1 MPGIITSSTT
11 RSGKR
16 SRARRQASSPS
27 DASITSSFGSID
39 RRWRVTSSN
48 IVGSSSAT
56 STIGGAA
63 FAFTMTMIEELDCFG
78 QVLSFIGRLIDHT
91 SVGCSLHP
99 DRLRLV
105 ARRSPSRPERAAR
118 RARSA
123 PSLVDEER
131 RHAGRR
137 LDELLVRGHVLHHR
151 GHVTLRQL
159 ELVLH
164 HSLGGIEQLADH
176 FLPPRVR
183 GNEHERRPVGL
194 FARDQ
199 RAGSALALV
208 HVEPH
213 GHVRGEADRRVGGD
227 DHGHCAVRPVLRG
240 SLVAGAGVDGVSVG
254 RAPFD
259 GGKAERRCARSV
271 GACGHEAREGTRA
284 GRPGKG
290 ALERQ
295 GRSRSSGDG
304 ARLGTRRYLPIR
316 MPPKTARRI
325 APTAG
330 PRVHERGNKRLD
342 GVLDF
347 VAFAARPMPLLTLLD
362 EAPRRIVSLLEAE
375 VCSLYLLEG
384 DKSELVMR
392 GNVGL
397 SNAAIGQVRLRVGQG
412 ITGESIEYMRP
423 ISTETAEQHGAYK
436 HFAGIGEERFPVFLA
451 VPFRGKAGP
460 LGAVVVQRSAVP
472 FTEADIELLALVGGL
487 IAAGSRHAELVDEAR
502 ERRARRT
509 GGGTRKVTLA
519 GRPVVVGRALGAVAA
534 LRRPPRRPEERPNGP
549 EGPHADAHVRRLRGA
564 FDVAE
569 KAIHGLRER
578 AGSIGLAADAQFLS
592 TYVEIL
598 EDMRFRERATELV
611 ASGAGVAQAL
621 SKVARAVT
629 RAAASVTRDSFLEE
643 RARDIEDL
651 CDALTMLAD
660 TDRRSALPSKAVLL
674 GDTLTVFDL
683 LVSARSMPT
692 GIALTERASGPRT
705 RVLLKLMNIPAVA
718 DVKG

>member
-1 MPGIITSSTT
+1 MA
-11 RSGKR
+11 
-16 SRARRQASSPS
+16 RAWA
-27 DASITSSFGSID
+27 
-39 RRWRVTSSN
+39 
-48 IVGSSSAT
+48 
-56 STIGGAA
+56 
-63 FAFTMTMIEELDCFG
+63 
-78 QVLSFIGRLIDHT
+78 
-91 SVGCSLHP
+91 
-99 DRLRLV
+99 
-105 ARRSPSRPERAAR
+105 
-118 RARSA
+118 
-123 PSLVDEER
+123 
-131 RHAGRR
+131 
-137 LDELLVRGHVLHHR
+137 
-151 GHVTLRQL
+151 
-159 ELVLH
+159 
-164 HSLGGIEQLADH
+164 
-176 FLPPRVR
+176 
-183 GNEHERRPVGL
+183 
-194 FARDQ
+194 
-199 RAGSALALV
+199 
-208 HVEPH
+208 
-213 GHVRGEADRRVGGD
+213 GGD
-227 DHGHCAVRPVLRG
+227 TRG
-240 SLVAGAGVDGVSVG
+240 LKMS
-254 RAPFD
+254 
-259 GGKAERRCARSV
+259 RR
-271 GACGHEAREGTRA
+271 T
-284 GRPGKG
+284 
-290 ALERQ
+290 
-295 GRSRSSGDG
+295 
-304 ARLGTRRYLPIR
+304 
-316 MPPKTARRI
+316 PPTV
-325 APTAG
+325 G

-423 ISTETAEQHGAYK
+423 ISTETAEQHAAYK

-460 LGAVVVQRSAVP
+460 LGAVVVQRGTVP
-472 FTEADIELLALVGGL
+472 FTEADIELLALIGGL

-502 ERRARRT
+502 ERRARKL

-534 LRRPPRRPEERPNGP
+534 LRRPPRSPGERPSRPGA
-549 EGPHADAHVRRLRGA
+549 ADADADVRRLRGA

-569 KAIHGLRER
+569 KAILGLRQR
-578 AGSIGLAADAQFLS
+578 ARDIGLAADAQFLA

-611 ASGAGVAQAL
+611 ADGDGVAQAL

-629 RAAASVTRDSFLEE
+629 RAAASVTRDAFLEE
-643 RARDIEDL
+643 RARDVEDL

-683 LVSARSMPT
+683 LVSARSLPS

-718 DVKG
+718 DVKGLFRWAADGDIALLDGDHGLFIINPSKSEVASLREDRRAQDPARQKSERDGSREGKGATRAPVSR